1 MSVITDKKF
10 INLVSPELRNFKWKK
25 ESLAN
30 CACPI
35 CGDSKKNLRKSRG
48 YFYQKHGRFFY
59 KCHNCGYWANIYTFL
74 KDVHPSLCKEYTL
87 ENFRDGTSN
96 LLSKKF
102 DNNKKKKVQ
111 DSKMLG
117 LSFRKPQK
125 PRDSYKI
132 LGDIPCIKDLPKDHV
147 AVKFA
152 NIRVIP
158 KQHWRLLY
166 YTDDF
171 GSLMKRLDP
180 TSLPMGGK
188 EERLIIPFFNE
199 HGDVVAIQ
207 GRSLRFNDETNAR
220 NTVKYITVKVD
231 RSIDRLWYGLWRC
244 NPDKRVFVVE
254 GPIDSLFLN
263 NSVAMVG
270 AGAINNIPD
279 RLVDSDLVFV
289 LDNEPRNKQIV
300 KYIEELIKQGKTVCI
315 WPNEILEKDINDMSY
330 NISTKKIEKMINSNS
345 FNGLEATARLREW
358 KKV

>member
-1 MSVITDKKF
+1 M
-10 INLVSPELRNFKWKK
+10 
-25 ESLAN
+25 
-30 CACPI
+30 
-35 CGDSKKNLRKSRG
+35 
-48 YFYQKHGRFFY
+48 
-59 KCHNCGYWANIYTFL
+59 
-74 KDVHPSLCKEYTL
+74 
-87 ENFRDGTSN
+87 
-96 LLSKKF
+96 
-102 DNNKKKKVQ
+102 
-111 DSKMLG
+111 
-117 LSFRKPQK
+117 
-125 PRDSYKI
+125 
-132 LGDIPCIKDLPKDHV
+132 
-147 AVKFA
+147 
-152 NIRVIP
+152 
-158 KQHWRLLY
+158 
-166 YTDDF
+166 
-171 GSLMKRLDP
+171 
-180 TSLPMGGK
+180 
-188 EERLIIPFFNE
+188 
-199 HGDVVAIQ
+199 
-207 GRSLRFNDETNAR
+207 
-220 NTVKYITVKVD
+220 D